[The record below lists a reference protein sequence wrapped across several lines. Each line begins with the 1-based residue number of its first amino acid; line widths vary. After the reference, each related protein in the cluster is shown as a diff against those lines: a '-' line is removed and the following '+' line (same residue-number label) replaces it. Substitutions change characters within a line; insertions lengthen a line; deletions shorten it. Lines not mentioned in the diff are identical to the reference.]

1 MRGGLLRVRE
11 LKASPATDHVWAV
24 QRHDP
29 PTAPQ
34 LPAAIYRSRTV
45 ACTSAVSFLEA
56 QSVGRRAED
65 VGTATCL
72 LGAASSAVQVVQV
85 MEDGWHAALSARLLG
100 GLTRRKFRRLLH

>member
-1 MRGGLLRVRE
+1 M
-11 LKASPATDHVWAV
+11 
-24 QRHDP
+24 
-29 PTAPQ
+29 
-34 LPAAIYRSRTV
+34 
-45 ACTSAVSFLEA
+45 
-56 QSVGRRAED
+56 GRRAED